1 MHKPSF
7 NIGWSGAALLLC
19 GMLTS
24 LPAAAQAR
32 AWNFQV
38 MLDDSPIGYH
48 RFALN
53 EQGGA
58 REMKI
63 EARFNVKVLFI
74 NAYQYAHDAT
84 ERWRGNCLDSI
95 SARTDDNGE
104 KLTVEAARDGERLA
118 VTTVKGKQ
126 ALDGCVMT
134 FAYWNPEILRQPRL
148 LNSQT
153 GEYEAV
159 KITQLPDEN
168 VTVRGAPVMARH
180 YRITGPKNPIELW
193 YSASDEWLALDS
205 TVAGGRKLRYRI
217 EK

>member
-1 MHKPSF
+1 MDKT
-7 NIGWSGAALLLC
+7 NLNTGLLC
-19 GMLTS
+19 AAVFLTGMLTT

-32 AWNFQV
+32 AWNFLV
-38 MLDDSPIGYH
+38 TLDDSPIGFH
-48 RFALN
+48 RFALS

-58 REMKI
+58 REMKV

-74 NAYQYAHDAT
+74 NAYQYVHDAT
-84 ERWRGNCLDSI
+84 ERWRGNCLDSV

-118 VTTVKGKQ
+118 VTTAKGRQ
-126 ALDGCVMT
+126 ALDGCAMS

-168 VTVRGAPVMARH
+168 VLVRGVQVMARH

-193 YSASDEWLALDS
+193 YSISDEWLALDS
-205 TVAGGRKLRYRI
+205 IVGGGRKLRYRI